1 LLAQQISSFCTI
13 EKNDCNCK
21 TTAVLRRMKAGQF
34 IYKIKMNIQTLC
46 EQGFGEICWHGNQ
59 AGFVTECKH

>member
-1 LLAQQISSFCTI
+1 
-13 EKNDCNCK
+13 
-21 TTAVLRRMKAGQF
+21 MKAGQF